1 MKRYEDL
8 TITDNFMFAKVFSN
22 EDVAK
27 DFLQTVLKIQIEKIT
42 VVSEATSQEDPFHK
56 SVRFDV
62 LVKEDSPQEQ
72 GVSDATAEQNDAK
85 PARYFDVEMQMEN
98 TGELP
103 KRSRYYQ
110 SMCDL
115 DALGKGAT
123 YDELREQYILFLCPT
138 DIFGAGKAI
147 YRFENREESD
157 SSILMG
163 DLTYKNFYIFK
174 KYGEIEDEST
184 REYMQYFATQKCESE
199 KMKRIQAIVDKYRK
213 DPITRKAY
221 MTLEQEL
228 NIKFK
233 KGREEGRAEGRAE
246 GADEKNRELAKA
258 FRDAGVSV
266 NVISEKTGLPPE
278 EIKAL

>member
-1 MKRYEDL
+1 MDCAGRQQ
-8 TITDNFMFAKVFSN
+8 V
-22 EDVAK
+22 
-27 DFLQTVLKIQIEKIT
+27 Q
-42 VVSEATSQEDPFHK
+42 P
-56 SVRFDV
+56 
-62 LVKEDSPQEQ
+62 
-72 GVSDATAEQNDAK
+72 G
-85 PARYFDVEMQMEN
+85 MQMLVVVPVHEFN
-98 TGELP
+98 DETF
-103 KRSRYYQ
+103 RV
-110 SMCDL
+110 L
-115 DALGKGAT
+115 DAHEVFRINYAAFHRRKDAFGKGAT

-147 YRFENREESD
+147 YRFENREESNPN
-157 SSILMG
+157 ILLG

-174 KYGEIEDEST
+174 KYSEVEDEST

-233 KGREEGRAEGRAE
+233 KGRAEGRAE
-246 GADEKNRELAKA
+246 ANKEIAKGL
-258 FRDAGVSV
+258 RDDGVSLEI
-266 NVISEKTGLPPE
+266 ISKRTGLPPE